1 MLFIDHSPIRF
12 RYSHPLIFDDGSLI
26 SFSDTTPIFKINFC
40 AVPDFILE
48 LPVRNSGPTSTS
60 IGKFEKLAT
69 GLFGFEVIHPVEI
82 LFSRG
87 EMLATVR
94 AKDGLSEIPA
104 ILPVRIYINPE
115 KKTFTIAEYHTD
127 YNSICVLAFGE
138 NYTTLGIES

>member
-1 MLFIDHSPIRF
+1 MMKHYIAIIWCLAFWGGFIQGKSVFAGEWND
-12 RYSHPLIFDDGSLI
+12 
-26 SFSDTTPIFKINFC
+26 K
-40 AVPDFILE
+40 
-48 LPVRNSGPTSTS
+48 PVLCEQ
-60 IGKFEKLAT
+60 KEVFEKT
-69 GLFGFEVIHPVEI
+69 MVDRGEI

-94 AKDGLSEIPA
+94 TKDGLSEIPA

-138 NYTTLGIES
+138 NYTTIGIES

>member
-1 MLFIDHSPIRF
+1 MMTKDNLWWFLLLVAAVLLFNNAIAAEWND
-12 RYSHPLIFDDGSLI
+12 
-26 SFSDTTPIFKINFC
+26 K
-40 AVPDFILE
+40 
-48 LPVRNSGPTSTS
+48 PVLCEQ
-60 IGKFEKLAT
+60 KEVFEKT
-69 GLFGFEVIHPVEI
+69 MVERGEI

-138 NYTTLGIES
+138 NYTTIGTES

>member
-1 MLFIDHSPIRF
+1 MIKHYIAIIWCLAFWGG
-12 RYSHPLIFDDGSLI
+12 LITGKSLLAGEWN
-26 SFSDTTPIFKINFC
+26 DK
-40 AVPDFILE
+40 
-48 LPVRNSGPTSTS
+48 PVMCEQKE
-60 IGKFEKLAT
+60 IFEKT
-69 GLFGFEVIHPVEI
+69 MVERGEI

-94 AKDGLSEIPA
+94 TKDGLSEIPA

-138 NYTTLGIES
+138 NYTTIGTAS

>member
-1 MLFIDHSPIRF
+1 MMKHYVAIIWCLAFWGGFIQGKSVFAGEWND
-12 RYSHPLIFDDGSLI
+12 
-26 SFSDTTPIFKINFC
+26 K
-40 AVPDFILE
+40 
-48 LPVRNSGPTSTS
+48 PVMCEQKE
-60 IGKFEKLAT
+60 IFEKLMVER
-69 GLFGFEVIHPVEI
+69 GEI

-94 AKDGLSEIPA
+94 TKDGLSDIPA

-138 NYTTLGIES
+138 NYTTIGTES